1 MAKEA
6 KELKDMLSEEQRAVL
21 NDIENDK
28 EIDEDEKIGRM
39 EEYTKAA
46 IAFNKLNTQKGRI
59 NRDEVETLLDIFKYK
74 EDSIQ
79 AYTLGLN
86 ETQTQN
92 LVESVVK
99 IKDPELAYNVVREN
113 KLINDH
119 DANLTVLI
127 GKNTGLAVD
136 YAVEYYKK
144 NSGKVDVRWCFD
156 LVMNN
161 VKKDL
166 TRKRPKNESYEPLAR
181 FIYEAHPGKHE
192 DETELNTELYERY
205 IKGDFADKLFG
216 TDKEINEKDEKESK
230 KKAAQKENFISELK
244 KAIVLVHEEST
255 LAKLEAQEVAENEKL
270 ESDPAMKKHIDEVVD
285 EKFHEL
291 HKKDFDNA
299 AAFRK
304 KLKAEHPK
312 DYDAYLKKLRN
323 SRTYKK
329 AYKKY
334 SNLYAK
340 EKEDLRKE
348 TLEETKEA
356 MREMAQN
363 AVLNKKIN
371 EQSKEK
377 PKEEEKAETL

>member
-6 KELKDMLSEEQRAVL
+6 KELKDMLTEEQRAVL

-46 IAFNKLNTQKGRI
+46 IAFNKLNAQKGRI
-59 NRDEVETLLDIFKYK
+59 NRDEVETLLDLFKYK
-74 EDSIQ
+74 GDSIQ

-99 IKDPELAYNVVREN
+99 IKDPELAYNVAREN

-144 NSGKVDVRWCFD
+144 NNGKDVRWCFD

-166 TRKRPKNESYEPLAR
+166 TRKKPKNESYEPLAR
-181 FIYEAHPGKHE
+181 FIYETQPGKHE
-192 DETELNTELYERY
+192 DETELNTELYEPF
-205 IKGDFADKLFG
+205 IKGVFADKLFG
-216 TDKEINEKDEKESK
+216 TDEEINEKDEKESE
-230 KKAAQKENFISELK
+230 KKAAQKEKFISELK

-285 EKFHEL
+285 KKFHEL

-299 AAFRK
+299 TAFRN

-312 DYDAYLKKLRN
+312 DYDAYLKKLRS

-329 AYKKY
+329 AFKKY

>member
-6 KELKDMLSEEQRAVL
+6 KELKDMLTEEQRAVL
-21 NDIENDK
+21 NDIENEK

-46 IAFNKLNTQKGRI
+46 IAFNKLNAQNGRI
-59 NRDEVETLLDIFKYK
+59 DRDEVETLLDLFKYK
-74 EDSIQ
+74 GDSIQ

-99 IKDPELAYNVVREN
+99 IKDPELAYNVAREN
-113 KLINDH
+113 KLIYDH
-119 DANLTVLI
+119 DTNLTVLI
-127 GKNTGLAVD
+127 GKNTDLAVD

-144 NSGKVDVRWCFD
+144 NIGKVDVRWCFD

-181 FIYEAHPGKHE
+181 FIYEVHPGKHE
-192 DETELNTELYERY
+192 DDTELNTELYEPY

-216 TDKEINEKDEKESK
+216 TDEEINEKDEKESK

-312 DYDAYLKKLRN
+312 DYDAYLKKLRS
-323 SRTYKK
+323 SRAYKK
-329 AYKKY
+329 AFKKY
-334 SNLYAK
+334 TNLYAK

-363 AVLNKKIN
+363 AALNKKIN